1 MGLVWI
7 PALLAGTALVG
18 LVWNARTLRRR
29 REDCVRRHLF
39 DKALLDKLGETY
51 PALGLDERVLVS
63 RALRDFFLIHIR
75 AGKRLIVMPSRAVDV
90 LWHEFILDTK
100 PYHRFCKR
108 AFGGYFHHVPPARMQ
123 GADWSRKALRR
134 TWDLACALEKLNP
147 NQAARLPLLFGLD
160 ERLGIPEGRC
170 WNLQDFRRE
179 DSSSDGCGGDGG
191 DGDSGCGG
199 DGGCGGG
206 CGGGD

>member
-1 MGLVWI
+1 ML
-7 PALLAGTALVG
+7 
-18 LVWNARTLRRR
+18 
-29 REDCVRRHLF
+29 H
-39 DKALLDKLGETY
+39 
-51 PALGLDERVLVS
+51 
-63 RALRDFFLIHIR
+63 
-75 AGKRLIVMPSRAVDV
+75 
-90 LWHEFILDTK
+90 FILERAK